1 MPDLR
6 AVESSSRPG
15 ESERPQVRPGIP
27 SSHHHLA
34 YTTHDTRATIE
45 FYTRVMGMPLVGAVI
60 DDRIPSTKDPYTY
73 LHTFFRMEDGACL
86 AFFESPGVPQTPPL
100 EHPAHR
106 IFNHLALQV
115 ATRADVDRW
124 YDWLT
129 ANGLEVI
136 RADHGAI
143 YSIYFFDPVNHIRL
157 ELTAT
162 IDQTWNDRAG
172 EAREAVEQWFE
183 VQQRAQ
189 AEGRDPGTALREF
202 AQARRNKKRSEPKN

>member
-1 MPDLR
+1 MENHMSTVASIDTTSPNPAPRR
-6 AVESSSRPG
+6 AA
-15 ESERPQVRPGIP
+15 RPGIP
-27 SSHHHLA
+27 SRHHHLA

-60 DDRIPSTKDPYTY
+60 DDRIPSTKDAYTY
-73 LHTFFRMEDGACL
+73 LHTFFRMEDGTCL
-86 AFFESPGVPQTPPL
+86 AFFESPGVPQMPPL

-106 IFNHLALQV
+106 IFNHLAFEV
-115 ATRADVDRW
+115 PSRADVDKW

-129 ANGLEVI
+129 ANGLEVL

-162 IDQTWNDRAG
+162 VDPTWNDRA
-172 EAREAVEQWFE
+172 EAANKAVEDWFE
-183 VQQRAQ
+183 VKARAE
-189 AEGRDPGTALREF
+189 AEGGDVTAALREL
-202 AQARRNKKRSEPKN
+202 AQIRRNRMKR